1 VPPRPILFIAR
12 EPDETLRT
20 FLPVLAEL
28 RQRGRDCLVLFH
40 HEPSAWALERLAQLK
55 VSTIRVC
62 VPGRDP
68 PAGMLGALGLS
79 SAAAEVAQL
88 WAVRGLARRL
98 IARLDPAA
106 VVVIQ
111 DTLLLE
117 RFLVRE
123 ANRRGRGTVVVQWA
137 FTFPQSAYDRLRQI
151 QALGG
156 RLSAGS
162 CRGVPPPSPRAR
174 GQSERGEG
182 PRDGG
187 RRFSTRLY
195 DLTQQLLGVKFDL
208 VNSYGGGEARVF
220 AVMGEAFREQFLAQ
234 GVRKARIE
242 VTGHPLHDAAF
253 AQRSAASA
261 ERWAALRARYG
272 LPAGSRV
279 ILYATQPVLWRA
291 VMTREA
297 LIENVRG
304 LGRAVE
310 ALGPEFLLVL
320 KLHPRE
326 ALEDYA
332 SVIEPERRTRLL
344 KDAEITELIGPAEAF
359 ISSSSSTVLLAMML
373 DKPIVTI
380 NFNRVPHFD
389 YYASVGGTLH
399 ARTVP
404 EAAEALRLAIFDEPT
419 RARLAAERAA
429 VLARYARFD
438 GRAVERLADLILAE
452 ARG

>member
-1 VPPRPILFIAR
+1 VPSRPIVFVAR

-28 RQRGRDCLVLFH
+28 QRRGRDCLVLFH
-40 HEPSAWALERLAQLK
+40 HGPSAWALERLRQLN
-55 VSTIRVC
+55 VPWIRVRL
-62 VPGRDP
+62 PGRETK
-68 PAGMLGALGLS
+68 AGMLARPGLG
-79 SAAAEVAQL
+79 SAAAELAQL
-88 WAVRGLARRL
+88 WCVRRLAGRL
-98 IARLDPAA
+98 IARTDPGG

-123 ANRRGRGTVVVQWA
+123 ANRRGRGTLVVQWA
-137 FTFPQSAYDRLRQI
+137 FTFPQSTYDRLRQI

-156 RLSAGS
+156 RRPAGS
-162 CRGVPPPSPRAR
+162 SLGVDPSSPRAR
-174 GQSERGEG
+174 GEGLHGEG
-182 PRDGG
+182 PPKGG
-187 RRFSTRLY
+187 RRLSARLY
-195 DLTQQLLGVKFDL
+195 GLAQQLLGVKFDL

-253 AQRSAASA
+253 AQRSAEAAERSA
-261 ERWAALRARYG
+261 ELKARYG

-279 ILYATQPVLWRA
+279 ILYATQPVLWRG
-291 VMTREA
+291 VMSREELA
-297 LIENVRG
+297 ENVRG
-304 LGRAVE
+304 LGRAVD
-310 ALGPEFLLVL
+310 ALGPEFLLVV

-332 SVIEPERRTRLL
+332 DAIGPGQPIRLI
-344 KDAEITELIGPAEAF
+344 KDAEITELIDPAEAF

-380 NFNRVPHFD
+380 NFNQVPHFD
-389 YYASVGGTLH
+389 YYASIGGTLH
-399 ARTVP
+399 ARTLP
-404 EAAEALRLAIFDEPT
+404 QAAEALHLAVFDEPI
-419 RARLAAERAA
+419 RARLAAERAV
-429 VLARYARFD
+429 VLARHARFD
-438 GRAVERLADLILAE
+438 GGAVERLADLILAE